1 VFLTEYVSHPNQENI
16 YDLTEKE
23 LDEIEH
29 DDLIKVEAD
38 TFWCLSKLV
47 DDVHDN
53 YTDHQ
58 PGVHKIMHKMK
69 KLIEQA
75 DSEVLLH
82 LEQLD
87 INFTD
92 FAYRWVS
99 CYLTREF
106 NIT

>member
-1 VFLTEYVSHPNQENI
+1 MVFLTEYVSHPNQENI

-23 LDEIEH
+23 LEEIEH
-29 DDLIKVEAD
+29 ENLIKVEAD

-69 KLIEQA
+69 KLVEQA
-75 DSEVLLH
+75 DNEAL
-82 LEQLD
+82 
-87 INFTD
+87 
-92 FAYRWVS
+92 
-99 CYLTREF
+99 
-106 NIT
+106 